1 LPQAIALQPLVAILP
16 TAIVKIV
23 AGKRICR
30 VKAVID
36 AGVPHSK
43 ISANLVERLG
53 LQTSVLAD
61 RLMCSFLLKGT
72 NGSSDSLEL
81 VARVDQ
87 SFTVLTPIR
96 TLDARIHERLAG
108 LRLADPNF
116 HISTKV
122 ELPLGMDVYARII
135 RNGLIK
141 CGDQLAAQYSIFGY
155 WISGMCQL

>member
-23 AGKRICR
+23 ADNRIFR

-43 ISANLVERLG
+43 ISAYLVERLG
-53 LQTSVLAD
+53 LKTSILAD

-81 VARVDQ
+81 VARVGQ
-87 SFTVLTPIR
+87 SFAVLTPTR
-96 TLDARIHERLAG
+96 TLDARIHEKLAG
-108 LRLADPNF
+108 LVLADRNF

-122 ELPLGMDVYARII
+122 ELTLGMDVYARIV
-135 RNGLIK
+135 RNGLVK

-155 WISGMCQL
+155 WVSGMCPL